1 MLYHLQ
7 AVKDNLRN
15 KEGRRIFYLAQGDRL
30 TDEARDFLHREHIEV
45 LSPNQIQKQHKP
57 EHMTHLN
64 GEVLVSKTHPRISFR
79 GAMDSLEAEILLCQL
94 EIPKLESQLQ
104 EILDLAR
111 KLVACDVLDE
121 PVPDGTLCGLD
132 QDQLR
137 SHSHLPQKFYSQP
150 HFMPQVAD
158 GRTILLLNRLRC
170 KVRATELKAVAALP
184 ERMDVIRALNRMSSL
199 VYILMIREKAGMG
212 KG

>member
-15 KEGRRIFYLAQGDRL
+15 REGKRIFYLGEGDRL
-30 TDEARDFLHREHIEV
+30 TDEARDFLSREHIEI
-45 LSPNQIQKQHKP
+45 LPPPGYQGEKP

-64 GEVLVSKTHPRISFR
+64 GDVLVSKTHPRILFR

-94 EIPKLESQLQ
+94 DVPKLAGPLQ

-111 KLVACDVLDE
+111 KLVACDVLNE
-121 PVPDGTLCGLD
+121 PVQSETLCGLD

-137 SHSHLPQKFYSQP
+137 SHSHLPQKFYGQP
-150 HFMPQVAD
+150 HFMPSAAD
-158 GRTILLLNRLRC
+158 GQTILRLNRLRC
-170 KVRATELKAVAALP
+170 AVRQAELKAVAALP
-184 ERMDVIRALNRMSSL
+184 ERMDIIRALNRMSSM
-199 VYILMIREKAGMG
+199 VYILMIREKAGM
-212 KG
+212 